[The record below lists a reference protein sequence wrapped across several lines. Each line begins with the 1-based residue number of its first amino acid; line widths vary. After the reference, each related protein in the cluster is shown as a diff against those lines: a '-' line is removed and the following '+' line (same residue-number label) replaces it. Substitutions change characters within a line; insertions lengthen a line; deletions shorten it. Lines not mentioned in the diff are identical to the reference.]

1 MFKTRRGL
9 LAIILLALL
18 WSGSWHLSDLI
29 PSKPAADIELSDKAR
44 AHILDGDAR
53 GGGHRHGTGKPCKSE
68 FPVDWNDQKIVEQT
82 MRIAAND
89 NLNWRREKNGY
100 YVSEEM
106 IDGVNVRVVID
117 RERDDVVTAYPL
129 NTGRNPCPART
140 PANDNYN
147 N

>member
-1 MFKTRRGL
+1 MFKTRKGL

-29 PSKPAADIELSDKAR
+29 PSKPAQDIELSEKAR
-44 AHILDGDAR
+44 IHILDGDAS
-53 GGGHRHGTGKPCKSE
+53 GGGHRFGTGRACKSE
-68 FPVDWNDQKIVEQT
+68 FPQGWDDWKITEQT

-106 IDGVNVRVVID
+106 VDGVNMRVVID
-117 RERDDVVTAYPL
+117 SGRDDVVTAYPL
-129 NTGRNPCPART
+129 NTGRNPCPPRG
-140 PANDNYN
+140 PANDNFN
-147 N
+147 D